1 MSLQEAIV
9 SNSEILGGMPV
20 FRNTRV
26 PVKNLFDYLNA
37 GEPYTAFLADFDYIL
52 EEQVLAVLESLKNNF
67 TIHDY
72 PLTSAA

>member
-9 SNSEILGGMPV
+9 SNSEILGRMPV

-37 GEPYTAFLADFDYIL
+37 GEPYTAFFGGFLF
-52 EEQVLAVLESLKNNF
+52 
-67 TIHDY
+67 
-72 PLTSAA
+72 

>member
-37 GEPYTAFLADFDYIL
+37 GEPYTAFLADFY
-52 EEQVLAVLESLKNNF
+52 F
-67 TIHDY
+67 RR
-72 PLTSAA
+72 TSIGCIGIFKKQFYNS